1 MLWDWRNGAQAFVL
15 LNKSGLEATPGEWQ
29 PSILIHRAKSP
40 VKYRRLT

>member
-29 PSILIHRAKSP
+29 PSILVHLAKSS
-40 VKYRRLT
+40 VKSIRLT